1 MNRICNL
8 TSRRDFIKAAGSALL
23 LQSVKKNPS
32 LPSTKQNAVAKP
44 SEVSP
49 IRFREIARQAGL
61 DFVLQNSPTP
71 RKHMIETMPGGIA
84 AFDYN
89 NDGLTDI
96 FFTNGASLPSPR
108 KDSPKCFNR
117 PLLR

>member
-1 MNRICNL
+1 MGRPFNL
-8 TSRRDFIKAAGSALL
+8 TSRRDFLKAAGSALL
-23 LQSVKKNPS
+23 LQSVKKNPAS
-32 LPSTKQNAVAKP
+32 SAKQNAVAKP
-44 SEVSP
+44 SELSP

-96 FFTNGASLPSPR
+96 FFTNG
-108 KDSPKCFNR
+108 
-117 PLLR
+117 